1 MPEVLSGAADEV
13 IATLKTDAVSDVKKK
28 NVEEVLGSVN
38 DEVYNELFNLSKQIT
53 DFGGE
58 VEEAADG
65 GGVDE
70 AAGVAVVFD
79 EDDEDNEDM
88 MVPDLAED
96 EEEDEEEGENIN
108 REDQTAIGAG
118 AIVDDEEEM
127 IDREALKYELEASKV
142 DAYWLQREIAKLV
155 RDSQKVVALEKEIL
169 GILPFQ
175 HLQECENK
183 LVQVLQYE
191 NFEFAKLLLRN
202 RWKVYFL
209 TRLGQAQTDEAKE
222 QIQSEMSEHH
232 EGPGILEELEKGKMK
247 KNKEKEFARDVQK
260 EAMRLAQADDADGNK
275 DDDAGM
281 QSKELEKGKMKKN
294 K

>member
-28 NVEEVLGSVN
+28 NVEEVVGSVT

-79 EDDEDNEDM
+79 EDDDDNEDM

-96 EEEDEEEGENIN
+96 EEEDEEDEKDMGN

-142 DAYWLQREIAKLV
+142 DAYWLQRELAKV
-155 RDSQKVVALEKEIL
+155 TRDSQKVVALEKEIL

-191 NFEFAKLLLRN
+191 NFEFAKLLLKN

-209 TRLGQAQTDEAKE
+209 VRLGQAQSEDAKKHVQDEMAD
-222 QIQSEMSEHH
+222 HP
-232 EGPGILEELEKGKMK
+232 EGPGILDELERGRAK
-247 KNKEKEFARDVQK
+247 KNKEKEFARDVRK
-260 EAMRLAQADDADGNK
+260 EARALAK
-275 DDDAGM
+275 AGERKAAG
-281 QSKELEKGKMKKN
+281 KEVEEGVGREK
-294 K
+294 

>member
-28 NVEEVLGSVN
+28 NVEEVVGSIN
-38 DEVYNELFNLSKQIT
+38 DETYNELFNLSKQIT

-96 EEEDEEEGENIN
+96 EDEDEEEDKQDLN

-118 AIVDDEEEM
+118 AIVDDEEE
-127 IDREALKYELEASKV
+127 
-142 DAYWLQREIAKLV
+142 
-155 RDSQKVVALEKEIL
+155 
-169 GILPFQ
+169 
-175 HLQECENK
+175 
-183 LVQVLQYE
+183 
-191 NFEFAKLLLRN
+191 
-202 RWKVYFL
+202 
-209 TRLGQAQTDEAKE
+209 
-222 QIQSEMSEHH
+222 
-232 EGPGILEELEKGKMK
+232 
-247 KNKEKEFARDVQK
+247 
-260 EAMRLAQADDADGNK
+260 
-275 DDDAGM
+275 
-281 QSKELEKGKMKKN
+281 
-294 K
+294 

>member
-28 NVEEVLGSVN
+28 NVEEVVGTVT

-79 EDDEDNEDM
+79 EDDDDNEDM

-96 EEEDEEEGENIN
+96 EEEDEEEGDNLN

-118 AIVDDEEEM
+118 AIVDDEEEEM

-142 DAYWLQREIAKLV
+142 
-155 RDSQKVVALEKEIL
+155 
-169 GILPFQ
+169 
-175 HLQECENK
+175 
-183 LVQVLQYE
+183 
-191 NFEFAKLLLRN
+191 
-202 RWKVYFL
+202 
-209 TRLGQAQTDEAKE
+209 
-222 QIQSEMSEHH
+222 
-232 EGPGILEELEKGKMK
+232 
-247 KNKEKEFARDVQK
+247 
-260 EAMRLAQADDADGNK
+260 
-275 DDDAGM
+275 
-281 QSKELEKGKMKKN
+281 
-294 K
+294 